1 MANDPINNTGKY
13 LPIIL
18 SYFFILAVLIFFSC
32 TKEHSCEDCRNKP
45 PIAIAGPDQ
54 VITLPKDSTSLDGR
68 SSSDPD
74 GTISNFLWTKISGPS
89 SFNIRNAAS
98 ALTITK
104 NLVAGSYLFELMV
117 TDNDGLSAKDTVL
130 ITVDA
135 APVNHPPVANAGPD
149 QTISLPTNTV
159 TLDGS
164 ASTDPDNNITGYA
177 WTKISGPSFFNIANV
192 NAVQTQVINLAEGLY
207 QFVLKVTDAGGLF
220 SRDTMQVTVSS
231 QLLPPPPP
239 PPPCDNSNRPF
250 VNAQLVPFGTLSKTK
265 VGMVMASAGNK
276 IVFAGGRSDATPQ
289 ELWGSPR
296 VDIYDIVT
304 QTWSTAE
311 LSVPRW
317 GIAAVAN
324 GNKIFFAGGEYGSGA
339 LDNIYS
345 TVDIYDVSN
354 NTWSA
359 ASLSEPRSYIGAAA
373 VGTKVFF
380 AGGWLN
386 SGNGAPSGKVDIYD
400 LSSDSWSTAQL
411 SEPRAGISA
420 VTYNNRIFFAG
431 GSNGASPSS
440 RIDIYDNVTNSW
452 SISSLI
458 QPMGVLTG
466 IAAMDKICWSNDCK
480 VEIKDVNTWNS
491 SQAYLFTTGFWVIDD
506 GQNAVLKNGEIIYYR
521 HNDKD
526 ATKFDI
532 YNISNNQWSIG
543 VYPQKN
549 LEYSS
554 IISVNNTIYIAGGR
568 INGVLSNQVWKL
580 EF

>member
-1 MANDPINNTGKY
+1 M
-13 LPIIL
+13 
-18 SYFFILAVLIFFSC
+18 
-32 TKEHSCEDCRNKP
+32 
-45 PIAIAGPDQ
+45 
-54 VITLPKDSTSLDGR
+54 
-68 SSSDPD
+68 
-74 GTISNFLWTKISGPS
+74 
-89 SFNIRNAAS
+89 
-98 ALTITK
+98 
-104 NLVAGSYLFELMV
+104 
-117 TDNDGLSAKDTVL
+117 

-431 GSNGASPSS
+431 GSNGASPSN

-466 IAAMDKICWSNDCK
+466 IAAMGKICWSNDCK

-532 YNISNNQWSIG
+532 YNISNNTWSIG